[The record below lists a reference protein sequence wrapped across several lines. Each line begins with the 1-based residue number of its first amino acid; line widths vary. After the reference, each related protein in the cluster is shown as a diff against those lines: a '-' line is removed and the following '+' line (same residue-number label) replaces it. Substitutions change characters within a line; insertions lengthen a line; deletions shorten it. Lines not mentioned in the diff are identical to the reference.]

1 MTMTTKTET
10 KTLPHIGDVVDADK
24 LGDDIL
30 HSTAAADKNTKKIIQ
45 GGASAKYQ
53 PRAWSYGGQID

>member
-1 MTMTTKTET
+1 MATTTAPQT
-10 KTLPHIGDVVDADK
+10 KPLPTIGDVIDGDR

-30 HSTAAADKNTKKIIQ
+30 RASAAADKNTKKIID

-53 PRAWSYGGQID
+53 PRAWSMGGAID